1 MTRPGRQ
8 SSFGDGPDGAD
19 RAGGASLRAI
29 YAEVDA
35 LLEGWTCDASTDCCR
50 FGVTGRE
57 PYPTAV
63 EVTELER
70 AVRAR
75 GGLPKRRV
83 LPTVGPR
90 GEDERRCALLSDEGK
105 CLVYASRPF
114 GCRTFFCDRAS
125 GPAGEAS
132 RVGRGPLKTEITR
145 LGRAVADLAARV
157 SPGDHG
163 PRPLSNV
170 TAEWGR
176 GGEPRGV
183 ARARR
188 RSP

>member
-1 MTRPGRQ
+1 MRRNSPEQQ
-8 SSFGDGPDGAD
+8 SSIDG
-19 RAGGASLRAI
+19 LRAV
-29 YAEVDA
+29 YAEVDG
-35 LLEGWTCDASTDCCR
+35 LLAGWTCDSSTDCCR

-63 EVTELER
+63 ERAELER

-75 GGLPKRRV
+75 GGLPKRRT

-114 GCRTFFCDRAS
+114 GCRTFFCERAS
-125 GPAGEAS
+125 GPAGEPS
-132 RVGRGPLKTEITR
+132 RAVPKAEIAR
-145 LGRAVADLAARV
+145 LGRAVADLSSRFDRV
-157 SPGDHG
+157 DPG

-170 TAEWGR
+170 TAAWTKKGPSR
-176 GGEPRGV
+176 VP
-183 ARARR
+183 
-188 RSP
+188 